1 MYMEDIG
8 QCIMR
13 CIENYKEYCF
23 KIYNDFWK
31 DREHIY
37 SPVFTIESEL
47 ESELESKF
55 LPLKTGCVNECPCL
69 HRPEHARRGPCC
81 LSNENDELMSGSN

>member
-13 CIENYKEYCF
+13 CIENSKEYCF

-47 ESELESKF
+47 ESELETELESELEVKCREKNKTNSSPKIKNTF
-55 LPLKTGCVNECPCL
+55 VSLPPPLKSLLP
-69 HRPEHARRGPCC
+69 
-81 LSNENDELMSGSN
+81 